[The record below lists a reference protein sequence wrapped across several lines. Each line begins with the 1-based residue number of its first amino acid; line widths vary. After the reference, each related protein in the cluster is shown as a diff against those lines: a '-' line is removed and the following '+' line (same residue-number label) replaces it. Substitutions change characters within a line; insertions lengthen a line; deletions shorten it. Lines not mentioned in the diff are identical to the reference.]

1 MGTLPS
7 LNESIVV
14 MPRFSLCLT
23 MEYFGTSRDVYIDG
37 HNSKRVD
44 MSVTCQQTDVQD
56 NRQAHCQI

>member
-1 MGTLPS
+1 MWTLPS
-7 LNESIVV
+7 LNEIIVV

-44 MSVTCQQTDVQD
+44 MSVICQQ
-56 NRQAHCQI
+56 I